1 VTFDRSGRRLSTGSC
16 AFGIV
21 TGEHRVA
28 LVGERANGLR
38 FFIWQFTHDDPA
50 YYNDGYDRFHHTW
63 SVDGGKTW
71 YDGEPLTFD
80 GNDRL
85 LYYDPFGDV
94 VMSED
99 GQTVFSN
106 VYGVQWSR

>member
-1 VTFDRSGRRLSTGSC
+1 
-16 AFGIV
+16 
-21 TGEHRVA
+21 
-28 LVGERANGLR
+28 
-38 FFIWQFTHDDPA
+38 
-50 YYNDGYDRFHHTW
+50 
-63 SVDGGKTW
+63 VDGGKTW